1 MKNDNFYKIS
11 KRRFFLIPGIC
22 TLILFVVAIFL
33 MNHYTSKMM
42 ESHVT
47 ENNEYLFEINKHIAT
62 TIDERIYTN
71 LVLVNS
77 ISTMINNPQEFEK
90 QKIADFL
97 KAGKIEHNF
106 MRISIIKPDGTYIEN
121 GKEINVSSREYFK
134 EALKGNPY
142 ISDILTSKLTGE
154 EVIIYASPI
163 KNSQQVL
170 GVLIGVQSKESL
182 EEYLSI
188 QTFNNEGF
196 TKIIDKNANYILS
209 SKSTKNVV
217 TNVYDK
223 ISNIWQDEETG
234 KNRINE
240 IIKNRETGVF
250 SYTSTDEQ
258 EYTLIYT
265 PMSHNNWYLFTM
277 VPSHILPNK
286 EDGHTQLIFVL

>member
-11 KRRFFLIPGIC
+11 KRRFFLIPGFC

-71 LVLVNS
+71 LVLINS
-77 ISTMINNPQEFEK
+77 ISTMIKNPQEFEK
-90 QKIADFL
+90 QEIADFL
-97 KAGKIEHNF
+97 KTGEIEHNF
-106 MRISIIKPDGTYIEN
+106 IRIAIIKPDGTYIEN

-163 KNSQQVL
+163 KNNQQVL

-196 TKIIDKNANYILS
+196 TKVIDKNANYILS
-209 SKSTKNVV
+209 SKSTKN
-217 TNVYDK
+217 
-223 ISNIWQDEETG
+223 
-234 KNRINE
+234 
-240 IIKNRETGVF
+240 
-250 SYTSTDEQ
+250 
-258 EYTLIYT
+258 
-265 PMSHNNWYLFTM
+265 
-277 VPSHILPNK
+277 
-286 EDGHTQLIFVL
+286 